1 MEITPQVVEVQPAR
15 RAHLGTLPGA
25 RVLVL
30 VPLFL
35 ILVVG
40 AYFRFTGLNW
50 DEDQHLHPDERFL
63 TMVLSSL
70 ERPASVGEFFNT
82 SASGWNP
89 YNKGWDFFV
98 YGTLPIFIIRFVGE
112 ELGKTT
118 YGEIYLVGRVL
129 SGLFDLLTVL
139 LLFFIARRLYDDR
152 VALLASALSA
162 AAVLQIQQSHFM
174 TVDSFATTF
183 TMLAFLGAVLVVQE
197 GKLWQ
202 YVLMGAGIGMAVAS
216 RINLV
221 LLGPLAVVAAGLYL
235 YRTLPQADTPQA
247 RSKLIERTAVRL
259 VLAGIVSLVAFR
271 IFQPYAFQGPG
282 FLGVR
287 LNDHWVQNMRSIR
300 AQATGEVDM
309 PPSHQWTNRPAY
321 LFPLSHMVLWGLGL
335 PLGTAVWAGWLL
347 AGWQILRRHR
357 WQHVLPVAWV
367 LILFG
372 YQGQQFTKTMRYFL
386 QIYPILA
393 MLAAFLLV
401 WLWDNRERIAYCV
414 LRSASYRTANTEHAI
429 RNTQYA
435 ILSNLIPASLLF
447 LVLAGTYTWAF
458 AFTRIY
464 TRPVSRVAA
473 SRWIYDHVPSAA
485 TIHFETADG
494 TASETQVPVYLPNSV
509 YAANGFVVQPGG
521 IPYRASFAAVAD
533 GSLGTVTFNQ
543 VVDLENDPDVE
554 TIEVSLADDPTGR
567 HVLATRQVTL
577 HAEQNAGPLIIDFA
591 GVPVQADQR
600 YYVFA
605 RAFEGGAIR
614 IVGNDY
620 RETGSVAYQTDRGP
634 KTHTLRLSY
643 VLETDRTGVVYEHNG
658 SENVSSFKL
667 SQPGTVRSITMNY
680 LIDPLGDPEP
690 ETFQVVIA

>member
-1 MEITPQVVEVQPAR
+1 MEEVSEVAPRVLETQPAR
-15 RAHLGTLPGA
+15 RVRLGALPGA
-25 RVLVL
+25 RVLVF

-112 ELGKTT
+112 ELGKTG
-118 YGEIYLVGRVL
+118 YGEIYLVGRAL

-197 GKLWQ
+197 GRLWQ

-221 LLGPLAVVAAGLYL
+221 LLGPLAVVAAGVYL
-235 YRTLPQADTPQA
+235 YRTLPEADTPQA
-247 RSKLIERTAVRL
+247 RSKLVEQTAVRL
-259 VLAGIVSLVAFR
+259 VLAGIVSIVAFR

-282 FLGVR
+282 FLGVH
-287 LNDHWVQNMRSIR
+287 LNAKWVQNMRSIR

-335 PLGTAVWAGWLL
+335 PLGIAAWAGWLL
-347 AGWQILRRHR
+347 AGWQILRQRR

-386 QIYPILA
+386 QIYPVLA
-393 MLAAFLLV
+393 MLGAFLLV
-401 WLWDNRERIAYCV
+401 WLW
-414 LRSASYRTANTEHAI
+414 
-429 RNTQYA
+429 
-435 ILSNLIPASLLF
+435 
-447 LVLAGTYTWAF
+447 
-458 AFTRIY
+458 
-464 TRPVSRVAA
+464 
-473 SRWIYDHVPSAA
+473 
-485 TIHFETADG
+485 
-494 TASETQVPVYLPNSV
+494 
-509 YAANGFVVQPGG
+509 
-521 IPYRASFAAVAD
+521 
-533 GSLGTVTFNQ
+533 
-543 VVDLENDPDVE
+543 
-554 TIEVSLADDPTGR
+554 
-567 HVLATRQVTL
+567 
-577 HAEQNAGPLIIDFA
+577 
-591 GVPVQADQR
+591 
-600 YYVFA
+600 
-605 RAFEGGAIR
+605 
-614 IVGNDY
+614 
-620 RETGSVAYQTDRGP
+620 
-634 KTHTLRLSY
+634 
-643 VLETDRTGVVYEHNG
+643 
-658 SENVSSFKL
+658 
-667 SQPGTVRSITMNY
+667 
-680 LIDPLGDPEP
+680 
-690 ETFQVVIA
+690 